1 MKKYFV
7 AREGI
12 QKGPWSL
19 DEIKQ
24 NIYNKILSWS
34 DHIYDDK
41 ANEWLFLF
49 EFPQL
54 TDDFNNSFK
63 TPIKKDKHL
72 AAHFDFYRDRVW
84 YILKQNEN
92 YGPFTSA
99 EMIQMLQSKT
109 LFEYDFVW
117 RQDQSHWKRLSEI
130 ADFRPENI
138 KKIFE
143 VASGQPVDPEKTF
156 YRRRFPRAE
165 YKCELLIHNKKKV
178 FTAQSIQIGEG
189 GASFQV
195 DGVDFDLDSQIYL
208 HFKPGRDVPAFNASC
223 KVVSKNGS
231 TYGVSFINVSS
242 MVKEYIDKL
251 TSKKAA

>member
-1 MKKYFV
+1 MRKYFV
-7 AREGI
+7 AKDGI

-19 DEIKQ
+19 EEIKQ
-24 NIYNKILSWS
+24 NIYNKVISWS

-54 TDDFNNSFK
+54 TNDFNNSFK
-63 TPIKKDKHL
+63 TPIKKDRNVIVN
-72 AAHFDFYRDRVW
+72 FDFYKDRVW

-92 YGPFTSA
+92 YGPFTAA

-117 RQDQSHWKRLSEI
+117 RQDQAAWQRLSDVE
-130 ADFRPENI
+130 DFKPEKI

-143 VASGQPVDPEKTF
+143 NTYQQPVDPAQTF

-165 YKCELLIHNKKKV
+165 YRCELLIHNQQKV

-189 GASFQV
+189 GASFELS
-195 DGVDFDLDSQIYL
+195 GVSFDLDSQIYL
-208 HFKPGRDVPAFNASC
+208 HFKPGRDVPAFNATC
-223 KVVSKNGS
+223 KVVSKNGNK
-231 TYGVSFINVSS
+231 YGVAFVSVSS
-242 MVKEYIDKL
+242 FAREFIEKF